1 MYPYNNYLY
10 FYTNLYFSPI
20 FICKYSIEESL
31 NYGEKVLT
39 NSFLIVEVKKIR
51 EKIINGQNLSTAF
64 DNSIFPSKLG
74 SFIKV
79 GEKTGDINRIFSS
92 LSDYYLK
99 ESDNRIDRF
108 MAMIEPGFTL
118 IMGAALFSLILLF
131 VFPLLTSMGA
141 IG

>member
-1 MYPYNNYLY
+1 
-10 FYTNLYFSPI
+10 
-20 FICKYSIEESL
+20 
-31 NYGEKVLT
+31 
-39 NSFLIVEVKKIR
+39 
-51 EKIINGQNLSTAF
+51 LSTAF